1 MNPKDLDNLKESYP
15 VSPDVEKMNTKS
27 NPASAVINNP
37 AKLKK
42 LREKVVGLPK
52 ESEDEFGSWLL
63 DCAHLNGWLASHTRP
78 AMVVKNGEITYRTPI
93 QGDKGAQD
101 WILARGGVV
110 LPIELKSENGKL
122 TPEEKAWQKA
132 ANGYVFRPSDRDRIE
147 ELLR

>member
-1 MNPKDLDNLKESYP
+1 MTTRSDLDALKAEGYQ
-15 VSPDVEKMNTKS
+15 VSPDVARLNKG
-27 NPASAVINNP
+27 NPALEVINNP
-37 AKLKK
+37 SKLRK
-42 LREKVVGLPK
+42 LREAVGIK
-52 ESEDEFGSWLL
+52 EREDDFGSWLM

-132 ANGYVFRPSDRDRIE
+132 ANGFVFRPSDREKIE
-147 ELLR
+147 ELLH